1 MEYLELAAKA
11 LGDIYIYVYGM
22 WTVRTFVGGKIVESG
37 WLPIVSPLASSAHLL
52 LSGRVFISF
61 FLGGGGMHL
70 LPQPLLSFKRL
81 KCAED
86 LYLYI

>member
-11 LGDIYIYVYGM
+11 LRIYIYMCMACGQYAHLLGV
-22 WTVRTFVGGKIVESG
+22 KIVESG

-61 FLGGGGMHL
+61 FFGRGWDA
-70 LPQPLLSFKRL
+70 SF
-81 KCAED
+81 APA
-86 LYLYI
+86 IVII